1 MAFWLFPSI
10 DLWKSLASLISQN
23 VPTLPQNF
31 FLHGAFQNKLEPISK
46 ITQQDDNASKLQH
59 AEKIISMIFP
69 TGNQSSEIMQP
80 GEQALHFPSASI
92 ASQYPSILGFR
103 FLAVYFMRSDK
114 LGSIQLAKPVVQ
126 WIAVVCFIANYTLGR
141 LADKPALDRA
151 LNQLHFV
158 G

>member
-1 MAFWLFPSI
+1 
-10 DLWKSLASLISQN
+10 
-23 VPTLPQNF
+23 
-31 FLHGAFQNKLEPISK
+31 
-46 ITQQDDNASKLQH
+46 
-59 AEKIISMIFP
+59 
-69 TGNQSSEIMQP
+69 MQP
-80 GEQALHFPSASI
+80 GKETFNFPSSSI
-92 ASQYPSILGFR
+92 APEFAPILGFR